1 MKGITQVKRIFISTG
16 EVSGDLQG
24 ALLITALKK
33 EAIKRNIEIEISAL
47 GGDRMEKAGAK
58 IIANTLT
65 IGSMGIL
72 ESVPYILPT
81 IKVQNQ
87 AKKYLKENHTD
98 LAILVDYMGPNLGM
112 GSYLKKHLSHIPVVY
127 YIAPQVWVWSLDG
140 KDTKTIINISD
151 KILSIFPEEYNYFH
165 KNGANVS
172 WVGHPLVDRMK
183 NAPSKEMAREKLGIK
198 STEIAIALLSASRK
212 QEIKYLLPNI
222 FTAAKQIQSKLEN
235 VHFWLP
241 LSLENYREDL
251 EKAIKKYDLKATI
264 IKNSLEVLPAMDLA
278 ITKSGTVNLEL
289 ALLNVPQVV
298 VYRVNPVTAWI
309 AENILKFSIQ
319 YMSPVNLVLMRP
331 VVPEFL
337 QYYATVEN
345 IVNNGL
351 ELLLNEE
358 KRAKTLA
365 DYEEMRGKLGSE
377 GVCDR
382 AAKEI
387 IDFLL

>member
-1 MKGITQVKRIFISTG
+1 MKRIFISTG

-33 EAIKRNIEIEISAL
+33 EASKRNIEIEISAL
-47 GGDRMEKAGAK
+47 GGDRMEKVGAK

-87 AKKYLKENHTD
+87 AKKYLKENAPD
-98 LAILVDYMGPNLGM
+98 LAILIDYMGPNLGM
-112 GSYLKKHLSHIPVVY
+112 GSYFKKHLSQVPVVY

-165 KNGANVS
+165 KKGANVS
-172 WVGHPLVDRMK
+172 WVGHPLIDRMK

-198 STEIAIALLSASRK
+198 AGEIAIALLSASRK

-222 FTAAKQIQSKLEN
+222 FTAAKQIQSRLEN

-241 LSLENYREDL
+241 LSLEDYREDL

-264 IKNSLEVLPAMDLA
+264 IKNSIDVLPAMDLA

-309 AENILKFSIQ
+309 AEHILKFSIQ
-319 YMSPVNLVLMRP
+319 YMSPVNLVLMRT

-351 ELLLNEE
+351 ELLLNKE

-382 AAKEI
+382 AAQEI

>member
-1 MKGITQVKRIFISTG
+1 MKRIFISTG

-33 EAIKRNIEIEISAL
+33 EASKRNIEIEISAL
-47 GGDRMEKAGAK
+47 GGDRMEQVGAK

-72 ESVPYILPT
+72 ESIPYILPT

-87 AKKYLKENHTD
+87 AKQYLKENPPD
-98 LAILVDYMGPNLGM
+98 LAILIDYMGPNLGM
-112 GSYLKKHLSHIPVVY
+112 GSYLKKHLSQVPVIY

-140 KDTKTIINISD
+140 KDTKTILNISD

-183 NAPSKEMAREKLGIK
+183 NAPSKEIARSQLGIK
-198 STEIAIALLSASRK
+198 SEEIAIALLSASRK

-222 FTAAKQIQSKLEN
+222 FAAAKKIQSRLEN
-235 VHFWLP
+235 VSFWLP
-241 LSLENYREDL
+241 LSLEDYRQDL
-251 EKAIKKYDLKATI
+251 EKAIKKYELKATI
-264 IKNSLEVLPAMDLA
+264 IKGSIDVLPAMDLA

-298 VYRVNPVTAWI
+298 VYRVNPITAWI
-309 AENILKFSIQ
+309 AEHILKFSIQ

-351 ELLLNEE
+351 ELLLNKE
-358 KRAKTLA
+358 KIAKILA
-365 DYEEMRGKLGSE
+365 DYEEMRLQLGTE

-387 IDFLL
+387 IEFIR